1 MAADLVEDPSTLQT
15 FSHDLESA
23 FYVMHYLAGFYGD
36 ASWTKNRR
44 SIFYHTVL
52 NSDTCGGFGSPVKR
66 LFISGGGIE
75 FTVNNNSILTKLLR
89 DFKAAIQRKY
99 IGAPLESVFLDLGA
113 YNILEYKHDHF
124 IKILD
129 DALWFQST
137 DENLNWP
144 VDDSAIGPVVV
155 PTDFQKAGMYT
166 SSKRTRSAFDSN
178 CPASSSTGR
187 KRQKSNSLA

>member
-52 NSDTCGGFGSPVKR
+52 NSDTCGGLGSPAKH
-66 LFISGGGIE
+66 LFISGPRME
-75 FTVNNNSILTKLLR
+75 FTVNNNSILTDLLR
-89 DFKAAIQRKY
+89 DFKAVIQKKY
-99 IGAPLESVFLDLGA
+99 SSTSAPLESVFLDLRA
-113 YNILEYKHDHF
+113 YDVLEYKHDHF
-124 IKILD
+124 IKILG
-129 DALWFQST
+129 DALLQP
-137 DENLNWP
+137 NWP
-144 VDDSAIGPVVV
+144 VDDSAISPVVV
-155 PTDFQKAGMYT
+155 LTDFQKAGMYT

-178 CPASSSTGR
+178 CPSSTGR

>member
-23 FYVMHYLAGFYGD
+23 FYVMHYLAGFFRE
-36 ASWTKNRR
+36 ASWTEDER

-52 NSDTCGGFGSPVKR
+52 NSDTCGGLGSPAKR
-66 LFISGGGIE
+66 LFISGEGIE
-75 FTVNNNSILTKLLR
+75 FTVNNNSILTNLLV
-89 DFKAAIQRKY
+89 DFKAAIRKKY

-113 YNILEYKHDHF
+113 YNVLEYKHDHI

-144 VDDSAIGPVVV
+144 VDDSAIGPALV

-178 CPASSSTGR
+178 CPSSTGR
-187 KRQKSNSLA
+187 KQQKSNSLA